1 MYSLDVAIWFHI
13 VLICVEP
20 HKLTHYSFEKKIF
33 FRKFFWG
40 FLSIYYVVLAQIQK
54 NQYVL
59 KTSKS
64 CLFGTVNIYLI
75 WRFVSI
81 LLQFSK
87 KKHNKNFFFQL
98 LKITFSKHNSARFD
112 EKNFFKNFKKKFQK
126 IFFFKCV
133 ICQLVRYGP
142 PQGDKMKIYFP
153 VVTTAHWG

>member
-1 MYSLDVAIWFHI
+1 MYSSHLEIWFHV

-20 HKLTHYSFEKKIF
+20 HKLTHYSFEKKK

-87 KKHNKNFFFQL
+87 KKHDHKNFFQL

-112 EKNFFKNFKKKFQK
+112 EKNFLKISKKNFKKN
-126 IFFFKCV
+126 FFFQMSNVSTCV
-133 ICQLVRYGP
+133 VRHKLKLYEIKWP
-142 PQGDKMKIYFP
+142 H
-153 VVTTAHWG
+153 VRNT